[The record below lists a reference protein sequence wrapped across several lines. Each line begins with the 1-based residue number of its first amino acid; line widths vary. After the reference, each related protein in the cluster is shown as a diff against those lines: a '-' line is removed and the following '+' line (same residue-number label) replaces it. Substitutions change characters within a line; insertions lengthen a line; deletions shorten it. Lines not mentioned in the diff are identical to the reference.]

1 MKSKT
6 KKKIVK
12 SSPEIVKAP
21 NVLTVKSAGLVNG
34 EFVVVLSNGDFL
46 GKVEEVST
54 KKVGYGNGVYVH
66 IFCEV
71 DTTRKEPSTP
81 ISEKLTNTKKA

>member
-1 MKSKT
+1 MKKNP
-6 KKKIVK
+6 KKVVK
-12 SSPEIVKAP
+12 LTPEIVKAP
-21 NVLTVKSAGLVNG
+21 TVLTVKSAGLVNG

-66 IFCEV
+66 
-71 DTTRKEPSTP
+71 
-81 ISEKLTNTKKA
+81 KKYEHRHHYHNQPF